1 MTGMIGVEQVE
12 EHEDGSA
19 TYQFHL
25 DNNCAK
31 LLQEEGLKLVLYCAA
46 AKLDLQVVYDFIED
60 HIRQQK
66 EELTEYVFGVQD
78 GETISPMTEEE
89 RKRAKEK
96 EKANNVWRKC
106 VSCGGPAQDK
116 FCGFCLEEE

>member
-1 MTGMIGVEQVE
+1 MTGMIGVETVE

-46 AKLDLQVVYDFIED
+46 AKLDLQIVYDFIED
-60 HIRQQK
+60 HIKQEK
-66 EELTEYVFGVQD
+66 NELTEYIFGDVN
-78 GETISPMTEEE
+78 E
-89 RKRAKEK
+89 
-96 EKANNVWRKC
+96 
-106 VSCGGPAQDK
+106 
-116 FCGFCLEEE
+116 

>member
-1 MTGMIGVEQVE
+1 MTGMIGVEQVK

-60 HIRQQK
+60 HIKYQAD
-66 EELTEYVFGVQD
+66 ELTEYEFGDVKD
-78 GETISPMTEEE
+78 DEAT
-89 RKRAKEK
+89 
-96 EKANNVWRKC
+96 
-106 VSCGGPAQDK
+106 
-116 FCGFCLEEE
+116 

>member
-1 MTGMIGVEQVE
+1 MTGMIGVEAVE

-60 HIRQQK
+60 HIKRD
-66 EELTEYVFGVQD
+66 ELTEYKFGD
-78 GETISPMTEEE
+78 
-89 RKRAKEK
+89 
-96 EKANNVWRKC
+96 
-106 VSCGGPAQDK
+106 VS
-116 FCGFCLEEE
+116 E

>member
-1 MTGMIGVEQVE
+1 MTGVIGVEQVE

-25 DNNCAK
+25 DDKCVK

-60 HIRQQK
+60 HIRYK
-66 EELTEYVFGVQD
+66 TDE
-78 GETISPMTEEE
+78 
-89 RKRAKEK
+89 
-96 EKANNVWRKC
+96 
-106 VSCGGPAQDK
+106 QDK
-116 FCGFCLEEE
+116 TND

>member
-1 MTGMIGVEQVE
+1 MTGMIGVETVE

-46 AKLDLQVVYDFIED
+46 AKLDLQIVYDFIED
-60 HIRQQK
+60 HIKQEK
-66 EELTEYVFGVQD
+66 GELTEYIFGD
-78 GETISPMTEEE
+78 
-89 RKRAKEK
+89 
-96 EKANNVWRKC
+96 AN
-106 VSCGGPAQDK
+106 
-116 FCGFCLEEE
+116 E

>member
-1 MTGMIGVEQVE
+1 MTGMIGVEHVE

-25 DNNCAK
+25 DANCAK

-60 HIRQQK
+60 HIK
-66 EELTEYVFGVQD
+66 YETDELTEYEFG
-78 GETISPMTEEE
+78 T
-89 RKRAKEK
+89 
-96 EKANNVWRKC
+96 NKC
-106 VSCGGPAQDK
+106 VSCGNPSEED
-116 FCGFCLEEE
+116 FCEFCLKEE

>member
-1 MTGMIGVEQVE
+1 MMTDSGMIGVEQVE

-46 AKLDLQVVYDFIED
+46 AKLDLQIVYDFIED
-60 HIRQQK
+60 HIMHEK
-66 EELTEYVFGVQD
+66 EE
-78 GETISPMTEEE
+78 
-89 RKRAKEK
+89 
-96 EKANNVWRKC
+96 
-106 VSCGGPAQDK
+106 
-116 FCGFCLEEE
+116 

>member
-46 AKLDLQVVYDFIED
+46 AKLDLQVVYDFIEG
-60 HIRQQK
+60 HINQEKQ
-66 EELTEYVFGVQD
+66 ELTEYIFGVQD
-78 GETISPMTEEE
+78 ISPMTEEE
-89 RKRAKEK
+89 RNRAKEK
-96 EKANNVWRKC
+96 EKANK
-106 VSCGGPAQDK
+106 DDD
-116 FCGFCLEEE
+116 

>member
-1 MTGMIGVEQVE
+1 MMTDSGMIGVEQVE

-60 HIRQQK
+60 HIKYQK
-66 EELTEYVFGVQD
+66 DELTEYKFG
-78 GETISPMTEEE
+78 
-89 RKRAKEK
+89 
-96 EKANNVWRKC
+96 ANDDE
-106 VSCGGPAQDK
+106 AT
-116 FCGFCLEEE
+116 

>member
-1 MTGMIGVEQVE
+1 MTGMIGVEHVE

-60 HIRQQK
+60 HIRY
-66 EELTEYVFGVQD
+66 ETDELTEYEFG
-78 GETISPMTEEE
+78 T
-89 RKRAKEK
+89 
-96 EKANNVWRKC
+96 NKC
-106 VSCGGPAQDK
+106 VSCGNLSKED
-116 FCGFCLEEE
+116 FCEFCLKEE